1 MFGARPMTASMR
13 SCSRSA
19 SADPPLGG
27 LAEERALRQ
36 HDRHATGARRHR
48 RDHVLDPGVVAV
60 ALRRQTEGGATPGV
74 GFPDLPAPLLER
86 ERRIGDHAVE
96 RGQAAGARVGEGGAA
111 ERVLAHDLEVL
122 DAVEHEV
129 HAGDGRGREVLLLA
143 VDLAEEGARVAAG
156 ALHVLDRA
164 EQHAARAAGRVVDAL
179 ALLGVEDV
187 DHHPHDA
194 ARRVE
199 LARLLALGD
208 VGELADQ
215 VLVGVAEDVG
225 VDRRVAERD
234 LREPFDEVLQDL
246 VGEHLA
252 VAPVGGAEDPV
263 ERVGVG
269 ALDLAHGVGKS
280 GADVGRRLA
289 DVVPVAALGDDEAV
303 DLGEVDRVGVAEELG
318 RLGRLLVPDVAD
330 PLEEQQRQDV
340 RLPVRAVDGAAA
352 QDLGAVP
359 EVRLEFVRGQ
369 RHRGLTEPGSCFLL
383 ITAMSAYL
391 SRRRN

>member
-1 MFGARPMTASMR
+1 MTASMR
-13 SCSRSA
+13 SCLEERL
-19 SADPPLGG
+19 ADPALRA

-36 HDRHATGARRHR
+36 HDRHAARARGHR

-60 ALRRQTEGGATPGV
+60 AVRRQAVRGAAPRV
-74 GFPDLPAPLLER
+74 GLPDLAAPLLER

-96 RGQAAGARVGEGGAA
+96 GGEAAGARVGERRAA

-129 HAGDGRGREVLLLA
+129 HPGDGRGGEVLLLA
-143 VDLAEEGARVAAG
+143 VDLAEERARVAAR
-156 ALHVLDRA
+156 ALHVLDRP

-179 ALLGVEDV
+179 ALLRVEDV

-194 ARRVE
+194 ARGVE
-199 LARLLALGD
+199 LAGLLALGD

-225 VDRRVAERD
+225 ADRRVAERD
-234 LREPFDEVLQDL
+234 LREPFDEVLQEL

-252 VAPVGGAEDPV
+252 VAPVGGAEDAV

-269 ALDLAHGVGKS
+269 ALDLAHGVRERR
-280 GADVGRRLA
+280 ADVGRGLP
-289 DVVPVAALGDDEAV
+289 DVAPVAALGHVEAV
-303 DLGEVDRVGVAEELG
+303 NLGEVDRVNVAEELCG
-318 RLGRLLVPDVAD
+318 LRRLLVPDVAD
-330 PLEEQQRQDV
+330 PLEEEQRQDV

-359 EVRLEFVRGQ
+359 EVRLEALTSCAQRVRSPPQGC
-369 RHRGLTEPGSCFLL
+369 RL
-383 ITAMSAYL
+383 
-391 SRRRN
+391 